1 MKKTLLLTIIALAN
15 NLVFSQ
21 IDIQGHRGARGLYP
35 ENSIEGFIHALQL
48 GVNTLEMD
56 VVISADG
63 KVVVSHD
70 PYINATFCTDTAGHT
85 IEKSKEKDFNIYK
98 MTYNQI
104 KKCDCGSVP
113 HPNFPNQKKL
123 KTYKPLLSEVMDT
136 VEAFIRNNGFYP
148 VKYNIETK
156 SEVALDNIYQPEPS
170 VFVEALMAVIK
181 DKKIEDRVIIQS
193 FDKRTIEYLHQKYPN
208 IKTALLTVFSA
219 KAKKEIKH
227 LNFIPNILSP
237 NYRSVNRRLVL
248 YCKKNKIELI
258 PWTVNN
264 EKAMKRMIKLNVDGI
279 ITDYP
284 NKLIELMMPIVNT
297 K

>member
-1 MKKTLLLTIIALAN
+1 MKKILLLIIIS
-15 NLVFSQ
+15 LVNSMAFSQ
-21 IDIQGHRGARGLYP
+21 IDVQGHRGCRGLYP

-56 VVISADG
+56 VVVSADG

-70 PYINATFCTDTAGHT
+70 PYINALFCLDTLGNR

-98 MTYNQI
+98 MAYSQI
-104 KKCDCGSVP
+104 KKCDCGSIE
-113 HPNFPNQKKL
+113 HPNFPEQKKIS
-123 KTYKPLLSEVMDT
+123 TYKPLLSEVIDT
-136 VEAFIRNNGFYP
+136 VETFIKKKGFYDV

-156 SEVALDNIYQPEPS
+156 SEVELDNIYQPEPS
-170 VFVEALMAVIK
+170 VFVELLMAVIK

-193 FDKRTIEYLHQKYPN
+193 FDTRTIEYVNQKYPD
-208 IKTALLTVFSA
+208 ITTALLTSFPLKPI
-219 KAKKEIKH
+219 KAIKN
-227 LNFIPNILSP
+227 LNYKPNIISP
-237 NYRSVNRRLVL
+237 NYRSVNKKLKA

-264 EKAMKRMIKLNVDGI
+264 EKVMQKMINLKVDGI

-284 NKLIELMMPIVNT
+284 NKLIDLLNN